1 MVKFFDNNCSRK
13 GGEKMEPKMEPI
25 IDLIWSVE
33 EDKDIDLNADH
44 SIQANCGGCSN
55 IACCCSVPSVITKWL
70 CN

>member
-1 MVKFFDNNCSRK
+1 
-13 GGEKMEPKMEPI
+13 MEPKMEPI